1 MAKEIINTDKAP
13 KAIGPYSQAV
23 KMDNWLFLS
32 GQIPINPA
40 TGEITGDIKVQ
51 TQQVLENIKSI
62 VSASGASFADVVKTA
77 VFLKDLN
84 DFTAMNEVYQQ
95 YFIIGPPARSTLQV
109 ARIPRDALVEIEAI
123 VFVNEH

>member
-1 MAKEIINTDKAP
+1 MVKEIISTAKAP
-13 KAIGPYSQAV
+13 KAIGPYSQAI
-23 KMDNWLFLS
+23 KIDNWLFLS

-40 TGEITGDIKVQ
+40 TGEITGIKAQ

-62 VSASGASFADVVKTA
+62 VSASGASLADVVKTT

-95 YFIIGPPARSTLQV
+95 YFNIDPPARSTFQV

-123 VFVNEH
+123 VFVNKQ